1 MPKRLLFV
9 ESNTTGTG
17 MLALRMAQE
26 QGLQPAFLTNKPSRY
41 VGLDDTGC
49 AVLVVDTNDYGAL
62 RDLITA
68 NFQVSELSGIVTT
81 SEFYLEVVAQLAAA
95 FHLPGNSPD
104 AMRTC
109 RNKALTRQ
117 TLQAA
122 GVHQPKFAICRT
134 EGELTAAVDAVGLPC
149 VVKPVD
155 DTGSFGVRCCTTLAE
170 VARHA
175 SSILSQ
181 HTNVRGQRTAGA
193 VLVEAYLN
201 APEFSVE
208 MFTWD
213 GQTTCVGITQKSLTG
228 FPYFVESRHIF
239 PAMLTPEAERDIRQT
254 VFRTL
259 AAVGITLG
267 ATHTEVKLTPQ
278 GCAIVEINA
287 RLAGGMIPE
296 LVWHATGIDLLEQ
309 QIKAAGGLAPDLSV
323 TRQRYGGIQ
332 FIVADAEGELQ
343 EIQGLQAARAVPG
356 IEQVVA
362 TAQVPT
368 RVRPPQSAY
377 DRLGF
382 IIAAGDTHAET
393 AASLAR
399 AAGEIRLVGRLGE
412 RLNGEGKSDDRTAQ

>member
-9 ESNTTGTG
+9 EANTTGTG

-26 QGLQPAFLTNKPSRY
+26 QGLQPVFLTNKPSRY
-41 VGLDDTGC
+41 AGLSETGC

-62 RDLITA
+62 HEVITA
-68 NFQVSELSGIVTT
+68 NLQVGELEGIVTT
-81 SEFYLEVVAQLAAA
+81 SEFYLEVVAQLTEA
-95 FHLPGNSPD
+95 FHLPGNSPA
-104 AMRTC
+104 AMRNC

-117 TLQAA
+117 TLKAA
-122 GVHQPKFAICRT
+122 GVHQPKFAVCRA
-134 EGELTAAVDAVGLPC
+134 EAELAAAVEAVGLPC
-149 VVKPVD
+149 VVKPAD
-155 DTGSFGVRCCTTLAE
+155 DTGSFGVLCCTTLAE
-170 VARHA
+170 VAIHA
-175 SSILSQ
+175 VSILGQ
-181 HTNVRGQRTAGA
+181 HTNIRGQRTAGT
-193 VLVEAYLN
+193 VLVEEYLN

-213 GQTTCVGITQKSLTG
+213 GRTTCVGITQKSLTG

-259 AAVGITLG
+259 EAVGITLG

-296 LVWHATGIDLLEQ
+296 LVWHATGIDLLKQ
-309 QIKAAGGLAPDLSV
+309 QIKSAGGVAPDLSV
-323 TRQRYGGIQ
+323 TRHRYGGIQ
-332 FIVADAEGELQ
+332 FMVADAEGELQ

-356 IEQVVA
+356 IEQVVV
-362 TAQVPT
+362 TAQIPT
-368 RVRPPQSAY
+368 RVRPRQSAY

-382 IIAAGDTHAET
+382 IIAAGDTHEDT
-393 AASLAR
+393 VASLAR
-399 AAGEIRLVGRLGE
+399 AAGEIRLAGRLGE
-412 RLNGEGKSDDRTAQ
+412 RLNGGGGAR